1 MKLKSMILGLLA
13 AGLVAGAPLA
23 RATLVNFEGYADNTV
38 LEGVNLGGV
47 TLFGVAGNAQI
58 YANNRFGASF
68 QSPVNSVSDDA
79 GHGLNGTFDSPT
91 SFVSL
96 WGGDEGGDID
106 SWTLQVFDAANSSL
120 GLVASGDWTG
130 DPYTQLSLS
139 AAGIVRFEARWTGP
153 TAGVAWDDLQ
163 FNAAVTSVPEPGTL
177 ALLGFGIAGLAASRR
192 RRQS

>member
-96 WGGDEGGDID
+96 WGGDSGGDTD

-120 GLVASGDWTG
+120 GLVASGDWIG
-130 DPYTQLSLS
+130 SPYTQLSLS
-139 AAGIVRFEARWTGP
+139 AAGIVRFEARWTGNE
-153 TAGVAWDDLQ
+153 AGIAWDDLQ
-163 FNAAVTSVPEPGTL
+163 FNASAVPEPATL
-177 ALLGFGIAGLAASRR
+177 ALLGFGLAGLAASRR
-192 RRQS
+192 RKQA